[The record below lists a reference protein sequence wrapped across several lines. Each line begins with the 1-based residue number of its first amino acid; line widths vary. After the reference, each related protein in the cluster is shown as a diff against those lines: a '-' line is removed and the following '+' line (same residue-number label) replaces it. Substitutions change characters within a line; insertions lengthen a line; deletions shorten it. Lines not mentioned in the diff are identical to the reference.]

1 MLDELRREMWR
12 NLKEV
17 SVEYSVVVPVYNEEE
32 VIEDLYEEI
41 KNVLDKVGK
50 SYEIIFVDDCSQ
62 DRSLEKLHR
71 IFKKDKNVQVIS
83 LLGNHGQT
91 LALSAGFKNSLG
103 KVIIAMD
110 GDGQHNPKYI
120 PEFIS
125 AIEEG
130 YDLVSGW
137 KKGDKSRGIFSRF
150 SSGVAHRI
158 IAKLSGSSLRYSG
171 ATMKAYRREILKKM
185 ELSGDLHRFA
195 GALVEFK
202 GIKIKEIPIE
212 IRQRKAGRSNYSA
225 NKAIQVIL
233 DLILLNFIIKYA
245 KKPFRFFG
253 FSGALLLLVGILG
266 NAFVFLQKWLFG
278 VSTASN
284 ASILIVSAI
293 FLIAGVQFIFFGLIA
308 ELISR
313 IYYTTNNKEY
323 FIKRYHLKH

>member
-1 MLDELRREMWR
+1 MLDELRRGMWR

-17 SVEYSVVVPVYNEEE
+17 SVDYSVVVPVYNEEK
-32 VIEDLYEEI
+32 VIEDLYAEI
-41 KNVLDKVGK
+41 KNVLDKLGK

-62 DRSLEKLHR
+62 DKSLEKLHK
-71 IFKKDKNVQVIS
+71 IFKKDKNVQVVS

-120 PEFIS
+120 PEFAA

-137 KKGDKSRGIFSRF
+137 KKEDKSRSFFSRT
-150 SSGVAHRI
+150 SSGIAHRI
-158 IAKLSGSSLRYSG
+158 IARLSGSSLKYSG
-171 ATMKAYRREILKKM
+171 ATMKAYRREILRKL

-212 IRQRKAGRSNYSA
+212 IRQRKAGKSNYSA
-225 NKAIQVIL
+225 SKAMQVIL
-233 DLILLNFIIKYA
+233 DLILLRFLIKYA

-253 FSGALLLLVGILG
+253 FLGAMLGVVGFLG
-266 NAFVFLQKWLFG
+266 VAFVFLQKWIYDI
-278 VSTASN
+278 STASN
-284 ASILIVSAI
+284 ASILVMSAI
-293 FLIAGVQFIFFGLIA
+293 FLIAGIQFVFFGLIA